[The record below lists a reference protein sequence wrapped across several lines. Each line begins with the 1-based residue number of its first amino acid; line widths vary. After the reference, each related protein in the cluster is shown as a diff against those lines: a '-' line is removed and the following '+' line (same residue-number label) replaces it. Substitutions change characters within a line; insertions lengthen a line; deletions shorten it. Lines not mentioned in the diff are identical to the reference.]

1 MQLKNI
7 KTSSQAQQLAT
18 TEEVGFL
25 LTPSG
30 LCALQVCE
38 GFPS

>member
-7 KTSSQAQQLAT
+7 KTSSQAQQPVT